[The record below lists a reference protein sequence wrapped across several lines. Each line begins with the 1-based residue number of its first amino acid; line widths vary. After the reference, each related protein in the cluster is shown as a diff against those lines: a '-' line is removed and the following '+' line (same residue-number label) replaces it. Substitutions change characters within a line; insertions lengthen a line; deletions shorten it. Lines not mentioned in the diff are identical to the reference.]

1 MSQPSHS
8 DVRLSI
14 RALRQGWDVPA
25 ELRSQIVEMLAG
37 IVADGKATPRERTSA
52 ARAPMQASRVTLDAI
67 QVANEAECD
76 CLTRRL
82 NALEE
87 VVRGRPAEIEGQ
99 G

>member
-14 RALRQGWDVPA
+14 RALRQGWNVPA
-25 ELRSQIVEMLAG
+25 DLRSRIVEMLAE

-52 ARAPMQASRVTLDAI
+52 ARALMQASRVGLDAI
-67 QVANEAECD
+67 RVANEAECD
-76 CLTRRL
+76 CLARRL
-82 NALEE
+82 DELEE